1 MSTLAAQVR
10 SNIRRANVRAV
21 IEDISFDEAA
31 SANVAESGRAR
42 QMAIVLAVTC
52 VLLGM
57 STALHYLR

>member
-21 IEDISFDEAA
+21 IEGISFEEAA
-31 SANVAESGRAR
+31 SANVVENGRAR
-42 QMAIVLAVTC
+42 QMAVVLAVTC